1 MGPENEND
9 TKGLTLHYL
18 LCVVDAW
25 NLFKKSSLSIEVQNE
40 FYVNL
45 FEEIIDYTID
55 EVATRGTRTNPHQDN
70 IGGDP
75 LVRQDGTVRSG
86 TGIYCMP
93 TKKRRNVKG
102 EVTNA

>member
-9 TKGLTLHYL
+9 TKGLTLHFL

-45 FEEIIDYTID
+45 FEEIIDESGIATCKTID
-55 EVATRGTRTNPHQDN
+55 FQ
-70 IGGDP
+70 
-75 LVRQDGTVRSG
+75 L
-86 TGIYCMP
+86 
-93 TKKRRNVKG
+93 
-102 EVTNA
+102 NAKDIFG